1 MAAIAQETR
10 AHIYGKAK
18 WQLECMILQP
28 AAQVQSNTIAKEW
41 LINGEHRNV
50 YGCRLALGNI
60 ERVKLEKKSGK
71 EQSSK

>member
-10 AHIYGKAK
+10 SHIYGKAK
-18 WQLECMILQP
+18 WQLECMILQA

>member
-18 WQLECMILQP
+18 WQLECMLLQA

-50 YGCRLALGNI
+50 YSC
-60 ERVKLEKKSGK
+60 
-71 EQSSK
+71 

>member
-1 MAAIAQETR
+1 MHDTAGSSA
-10 AHIYGKAK
+10 
-18 WQLECMILQP
+18 
-28 AAQVQSNTIAKEW
+28 SNTIAKEW

>member
-1 MAAIAQETR
+1 MAAIAHETR

-18 WQLECMILQP
+18 WQLECMILQA

-50 YGCRLALGNI
+50 YGC
-60 ERVKLEKKSGK
+60 
-71 EQSSK
+71 

>member
-10 AHIYGKAK
+10 AHSYGKAK
-18 WQLECMILQP
+18 WQLECMILQA

-50 YGCRLALGNI
+50 YGC
-60 ERVKLEKKSGK
+60 
-71 EQSSK
+71 